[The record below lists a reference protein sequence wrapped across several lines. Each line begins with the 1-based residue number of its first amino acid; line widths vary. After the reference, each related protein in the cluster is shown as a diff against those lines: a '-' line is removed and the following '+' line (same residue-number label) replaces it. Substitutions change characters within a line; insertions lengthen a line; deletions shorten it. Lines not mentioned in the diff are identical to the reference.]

1 MPRRRFYK
9 YLPLKNV
16 KWDFQTRLQAF
27 SFDRILMLAT
37 THYFAVHRSKLIN
50 SKRELCMK
58 VLSEE
63 LGSDPA
69 RKFVSIQLSNILHW
83 VPD

>member
-1 MPRRRFYK
+1 
-9 YLPLKNV
+9 
-16 KWDFQTRLQAF
+16 
-27 SFDRILMLAT
+27 MLAT

>member
-16 KWDFQTRLQAF
+16 KWDFQTRLHAF